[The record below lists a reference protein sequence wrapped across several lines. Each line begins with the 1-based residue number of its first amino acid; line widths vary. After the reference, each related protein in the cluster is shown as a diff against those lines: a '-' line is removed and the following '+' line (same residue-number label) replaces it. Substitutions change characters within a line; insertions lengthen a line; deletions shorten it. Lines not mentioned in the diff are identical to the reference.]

1 MDDLRKRHVVVV
13 YWCYMCNKNEFVY
26 LLLYCEIASA
36 LWSAIFSHVGL
47 AWVMQRRV
55 VDLFAC

>member
-1 MDDLRKRHVVVV
+1 MDNLRKRLVIVVDQ
-13 YWCYMCNKNEFVY
+13 CCMCTKNEFVD
-26 LLLYCEIASA
+26 LLLLHCEIASA

-47 AWVMQRRV
+47 AWVMPRV